1 MAPDNLD
8 LRLWRCGLANSHFLA
23 FCPQLQST
31 KEQGNHMVSQNAAEG
46 ISALEQEAAVLAR
59 LLEALNRRRNYPL
72 ERSHYLLLLQLAEG
86 PRKVGMLSKTL
97 ALDATTVTRQVAAME
112 ARGLVVRK
120 VDPDDRRSV
129 LVARTDE
136 GAVLAEDMR
145 DTRRQRMD
153 RLMTDWNSEDVDR
166 FVAYM
171 ARFNAALYDRLENTE
186 DDGTEL
192 AAS

>member
-1 MAPDNLD
+1 
-8 LRLWRCGLANSHFLA
+8 
-23 FCPQLQST
+23 
-31 KEQGNHMVSQNAAEG
+31 MVSQNAAEG

>member
-1 MAPDNLD
+1 
-8 LRLWRCGLANSHFLA
+8 
-23 FCPQLQST
+23 
-31 KEQGNHMVSQNAAEG
+31 MVSQQAAEG

-86 PRKVGMLSKTL
+86 PRKVGVLSRTL

-112 ARGLVVRK
+112 ERGLVVREA
-120 VDPDDRRSV
+120 DPDDRRSV
-129 LVARTDE
+129 LVARTRD
-136 GAVLAEDMR
+136 GAILAENMR
-145 DTRRQRMD
+145 ETRLQRME
-153 RLMTDWNSEDVDR
+153 RLMAGWDGEDVDR
-166 FVAYM
+166 FADYM

-192 AAS
+192 KAS